1 MRSRSFH
8 MVAATLIAVAQL
20 YAQNADSSGDNLLNG
35 DYFVRQV
42 LMTGTTAGNVTAAT
56 SVIGVVTFNGKGT
69 YTFKGQSNSL
79 ASGANASVSLT
90 GTYNVGSNGF
100 LRMQG
105 LADQTV
111 FEFGGVGSVGPSA
124 FVASATE
131 GFDVDIMIGIPA
143 GSNVSN
149 ASFTGS
155 YTGGSLDFSGASI
168 TAVRQATFN
177 LTSNGAGSLGTVS
190 LSGAGAD
197 LGNTQLNQT
206 AANVTYTL
214 SGEGS
219 GTINFGATATGQLVS
234 GTKQFYLS
242 SDGNII
248 LGGSPTGFDFFVGI
262 RSLTSP
268 ATNATA
274 TGGYYMAAFEDQVDP
289 TGKSVNIIDAFYGS
303 ANATGTGTSLFHN
316 RTQSLQFN
324 VYDFTYSSQYSI
336 AANGTIPSST
346 GTPYQFAFGANG
358 QAFIATGNTAGSPPL
373 YSLTLGLAMPKFSG
387 SGVYLSPNGIVST
400 ASFAPN
406 TNPIAPGE
414 IITLFGTGLATA
426 IVSQPSYPLPTT
438 LGGVKVTIN
447 GTPAPL
453 IYVSPTQIN
462 ALVPMAI
469 SPSNGVA
476 YATFQVTNNSTA
488 SNSVTVYTSN
498 SSPGV
503 FANPNAVGAAL
514 AEHANYVPISAS
526 SPANP
531 NETIILYVG
540 GLGAVSPA
548 VTPDG
553 TPAPASPL
561 STVND
566 QDVHVDFSGA
576 LAASPLPFAGL
587 TPLFAGLYQINV
599 TVPSSA
605 GSNVY
610 VDIGTSDGYT
620 SEATMSINSSGAAVV
635 TATGSSKMA
644 IMQRMA
650 RNSLRGDKK
659 AGLQLRAR

>member
-1 MRSRSFH
+1 
-8 MVAATLIAVAQL
+8 
-20 YAQNADSSGDNLLNG
+20 
-35 DYFVRQV
+35 
-42 LMTGTTAGNVTAAT
+42 
-56 SVIGVVTFNGKGT
+56 
-69 YTFKGQSNSL
+69 
-79 ASGANASVSLT
+79 
-90 GTYNVGSNGF
+90 
-100 LRMQG
+100 
-105 LADQTV
+105 
-111 FEFGGVGSVGPSA
+111 
-124 FVASATE
+124 
-131 GFDVDIMIGIPA
+131 
-143 GSNVSN
+143 
-149 ASFTGS
+149 
-155 YTGGSLDFSGASI
+155 
-168 TAVRQATFN
+168 
-177 LTSNGAGSLGTVS
+177 
-190 LSGAGAD
+190 
-197 LGNTQLNQT
+197 
-206 AANVTYTL
+206 
-214 SGEGS
+214 
-219 GTINFGATATGQLVS
+219 
-234 GTKQFYLS
+234 
-242 SDGNII
+242 
-248 LGGSPTGFDFFVGI
+248 
-262 RSLTSP
+262 
-268 ATNATA
+268 
-274 TGGYYMAAFEDQVDP
+274 
-289 TGKSVNIIDAFYGS
+289 
-303 ANATGTGTSLFHN
+303 
-316 RTQSLQFN
+316 
-324 VYDFTYSSQYSI
+324 
-336 AANGTIPSST
+336 
-346 GTPYQFAFGANG
+346 
-358 QAFIATGNTAGSPPL
+358 
-373 YSLTLGLAMPKFSG
+373 
-387 SGVYLSPNGIVST
+387 
-400 ASFAPN
+400 
-406 TNPIAPGE
+406 
-414 IITLFGTGLATA
+414 
-426 IVSQPSYPLPTT
+426 
-438 LGGVKVTIN
+438 
-447 GTPAPL
+447 
-453 IYVSPTQIN
+453 VSPTQIN